1 LKRTIEKGIKN
12 VKNLISECYQQK
24 FSNQISTEYQKVKIV
39 IHTYQHPVDNFYKD
53 ICGKVQK
60 SSEHKKDTN

>member
-1 LKRTIEKGIKN
+1 MP
-12 VKNLISECYQQK
+12 S
-24 FSNQISTEYQKVKIV
+24 EYQGVKIV

-60 SSEHKKDTN
+60 SLEHKKDTN